1 MRIACTILAL
11 ALLLSTQISAQSET
25 SYDVEHECICLIDSI
40 AADTIIQFW
49 RFTQSNNPGEYNVDV
64 TFDFTGAYTPT
75 GEVLSCKDYY
85 LGDNP
90 GGSGT
95 AGTLAIWTG
104 ANSLGNSN
112 VTESGQILSSS
123 FTGAFKPASG
133 TTAQR
138 PPGVLGYVRINTTES
153 GLEGYD
159 GSAYRFLPW
168 ASADNFTAAHVPYS
182 DGNQLISSA
191 NLQYDGEFRVGGTDQ
206 GNYRVQMNGG
216 SAAFDSGSH
225 EVFFAVTTGNTPTLQ
240 IDGEYNGAVALEIT
254 TGNILLSSSASRYL
268 QQAFSSTNQFGFT
281 VENDNT
287 GLTASMEE
295 TLIYRNKAA
304 ADSISRAALYLG
316 IADQGING
324 TYSGRDLMLEMRT
337 GTLNASTSVSN
348 HYKNAG
354 AFMQWVH
361 KRGSIGNSQTKAA
374 EEGTFV
380 INQDSANYSVK
391 FTIGTIVNG
400 TFSRGLH
407 VYGSKVGIGSMSTP
421 TSDFDVN
428 GKTRIR
434 NLPDSLYI
442 YELRANS
449 DGRIVRQIG
458 AFVGTINT
466 TTDGSG
472 DVTIAH
478 GMGVTPTHVQVQVTG
493 TTAWTTSIVSAD
505 ATNFVVRFYLA
516 GAAVVSGAVT
526 ATWLAK
532 T

>member
-1 MRIACTILAL
+1 MRIACTILVL

-85 LGDNP
+85 LEDNP

-95 AGTLAIWTG
+95 AGTLTIWTG
-104 ANSLGNSN
+104 PHSLGNSN
-112 VTESGQILSSS
+112 VTESGQILSSA
-123 FTGAFKPASG
+123 FTGALKPPAG
-133 TTAQR
+133 TTAQQ
-138 PPGVLGYVRINTTES
+138 PAGSPGYLRFNTTNL

-159 GSAYRFLPW
+159 GGAYRFLPW
-168 ASADNFTAAHVPYS
+168 ASTDNFTAAHVPYS

-206 GNYRVQMNGG
+206 GNYRLQMNGG

-240 IDGEYNGAVALEIT
+240 IDGEFNGAVALEIA
-254 TGNILLSSSASRYL
+254 TGNVLLSSSASRYL
-268 QQAFSSTNQFGFT
+268 QQAFSSTNQFGFM

-287 GLTASMEE
+287 GLTASIEE

-316 IADQGING
+316 IADHGING

-337 GTLNASTSVSN
+337 GTLNAGGSVSN

-380 INQDSANYSVK
+380 INPDSANFSVK
-391 FTIGTIVNG
+391 FTVGTIVNG

-407 VYGSKVGIGSMSTP
+407 VYGSKVGVGSMSTP

-428 GKTRIR
+428 GKIRIR

-478 GMGVTPTHVQVQVTG
+478 GMGVTPTHVGIEVTG
-493 TTAWTTSIVSAD
+493 TTPWTTSMVSAD
-505 ATNFVVRFYLA
+505 ATNFTIRFYLA
-516 GAAVVSGAVT
+516 GVPVASGAVT